1 MPSGVINGGGAVRI
15 KPEPDV
21 DVQIKSEPVNR
32 ESEAAARAAQNLKSA
47 FGVRASGSIQAI
59 HRAQPGKP
67 GQPGQPAGPQQGQMP
82 YPQPLLPQMP
92 QYPPQ
97 TDGAGDEADEDG
109 SETEEMDEL
118 DTVMMRCGPD
128 GSLEEL
134 GRVDIDRMLHKRMMA
149 HAQAMEGGG
158 LMVPLK
164 KVSRRTR
171 RSEAAARSSLAR
183 PRRGSGVG
191 KAQLDGGDYDDDD
204 EDAINSDLDDPNEFT
219 EDEDEE
225 DDQLTNAMLCMYEY
239 VAAGVLPTLSAVV
252 QANSS
257 SARSSASRT
266 SGMPFFFSFTYLSP
280 YVAQTSMTDASA
292 GSAPSRTAR
301 SLSMAR
307 SMSSTRPLASTSGEG
322 CLRGRRCP
330 RAEAIG
336 LVYRKH
342 V

>member
-1 MPSGVINGGGAVRI
+1 VQAPPAAAPPSPPPPAPVPITPAPINLPTPYTHQQLSPHGGGSGGGGIQLPMPSGVINGGGAVRI

-225 DDQLTNAMLCMYEY
+225 DDQLTNAMLCMYDKVQRVKNKWKCTLKDGILTTNKKEY
-239 VAAGVLPTLSAVV
+239 LFHK
-252 QANSS
+252 AN
-257 SARSSASRT
+257 
-266 SGMPFFFSFTYLSP
+266 
-280 YVAQTSMTDASA
+280 
-292 GSAPSRTAR
+292 
-301 SLSMAR
+301 
-307 SMSSTRPLASTSGEG
+307 
-322 CLRGRRCP
+322 
-330 RAEAIG
+330 AE
-336 LVYRKH
+336 LEF
-342 V
+342 